1 MQINYYLVCSL
12 GIETLKYIQNIT
24 SLVLWF
30 LTIVAEHK
38 MEGKIGS
45 SESSVD
51 EAQNLP
57 GYYDV

>member
-1 MQINYYLVCSL
+1 M
-12 GIETLKYIQNIT
+12 ETLKYIQNIT

-45 SESSVD
+45 PERSVD
-51 EAQNLP
+51 EARNLP
-57 GYYDV
+57 GYYTV